1 MTKFMS
7 DNVTSACPEVMDG
20 LIAANSGDAV
30 SYGDDEWSIKL
41 QKNWP
46 SFLKPTSLSFPQ
58 HRVRRQMLWHCQ
70 P

>member
-30 SYGDDEWSIKL
+30 SYGVDDWSIKL
-41 QKNWP
+41 Q
-46 SFLKPTSLSFPQ
+46 
-58 HRVRRQMLWHCQ
+58 
-70 P
+70 

>member
-41 QKNWP
+41 QKKHIILHLFEP
-46 SFLKPTSLSFPQ
+46 QEYSCDIFLKIYLK
-58 HRVRRQMLWHCQ
+58 L
-70 P
+70 